1 MKLKIQCFV
10 FLSSLALSLSCQE
23 VEKEKVTAQPNI
35 LWLSVE
41 DLSPRLGCYGDQIA
55 RTPTLDQLAAEGMRY
70 ENAFTTAGVCAPS
83 RSAIITGMYQNS
95 IGTHH
100 MRTTHVGEGLPTP
113 YFAVPPPQVKAFTE
127 YLRAR
132 GYFCTNRSKTDYQFG
147 EPETVWDINGKTAHW
162 RLRKEGQPF
171 FSVFNFEATHESQVW
186 PKPNRTLITDPASVE
201 IPPYYP
207 DTKNV
212 REDLAR
218 HYDNIAQV
226 DEQIHKI
233 LQQLEED
240 NLIENTVV
248 FFFSDHGDGLP
259 RAKRWLYDSGIRVP
273 LIIRWPGKIDPATVD
288 RNLVSFVDLGPTV
301 LSIAGIP
308 PPAHIQ
314 GRAFLGPYKRPPRE
328 YVFGARDRIDESY
341 DWVRA
346 VRDQRFKLIRNFYP
360 EKPYVLPVP
369 YRDRGLTM
377 QDLLRMDKEGTL
389 QGPQRLWLSKT
400 RPPEEL
406 YDLQADPH
414 ELVNLIDRTQ
424 TQPVVSRLRDA
435 LEGWMSEIGDK
446 GKIPESEMV
455 ASMWPGGKQPVTD
468 QPIVNPFGGDYS
480 SPVTVSIACRTEGA
494 SIAYTLEAG
503 ENPHWLLYSGP
514 FVIESSGH
522 LRAKAIR
529 YGYKESKLISPKYSF
544 PEN

>member
-1 MKLKIQCFV
+1 MKLTIHQLIIV
-10 FLSSLALSLSCQE
+10 PVVALSLGFLE
-23 VEKEKVTAQPNI
+23 TGTGKTNAHPNI
-35 LWLSVE
+35 VWISVE
-41 DLSPRLGCYGDQIA
+41 DLSPRLGCYGDPLA
-55 RTPTLDQLAAEGMRY
+55 RTPTLDQFAAEGVRY

-100 MRTTHVGEGLPTP
+100 MRTTHVAEGLPTP
-113 YFAVPPPQVKAFTE
+113 YFAVPPPEVKAFTE
-127 YLRAR
+127 YLRSH
-132 GYFCTNRSKTDYQFG
+132 GYFCTNRAKTDYQFG
-147 EPETVWDINGKTAHW
+147 EPITVWDENGRTAHW
-162 RLRKEGQPF
+162 RNRRKDQPF
-171 FSVFNFEATHESQVW
+171 FSVFNLGNTHESQVW
-186 PKPNRTLITDPASVE
+186 PNPDKKLTTDPASVD

-226 DEQIHKI
+226 DELAREI
-233 LQQLEED
+233 LQQLEAD
-240 NLIENTVV
+240 NLVENTVV

-259 RAKRWLYDSGIRVP
+259 RAKRWLYDSGLRVP
-273 LIIRWPGKIDPATVD
+273 LIVRWPGRLAPATVNRD
-288 RNLVSFVDLGPTV
+288 LVSFVDLGPTV
-301 LSIAGIP
+301 LSIAGLAAP
-308 PPAHIQ
+308 GHFQ
-314 GRAFLGPYKRPPRE
+314 GQAFLGPHKQPPRE

-346 VRDQRFKLIRNFYP
+346 VRDQRFKLIRNFFP

-377 QDLLRMDKEGTL
+377 QDLLCLDREGRLT
-389 QGPQRLWLSKT
+389 GPQRLWFSKS

-414 ELVNLIDRTQ
+414 EIENLIDRSEL
-424 TQPVVSRLRDA
+424 QPVASRLREA
-435 LEGWMSEIGDK
+435 LENWMSDIEDK
-446 GKIPESEMV
+446 GSTPESEMV
-455 ASMWPGGKQPVTD
+455 AAMWPAGVQPVTD
-468 QPIVNPFGGDYS
+468 RPIANPFGGS
-480 SPVTVSIACRTEGA
+480 FSAPVKVSMACATEGA

-503 ENPHWLLYSGP
+503 DDPHWLLYSEP
-514 FVIESSGH
+514 VVLEASTR

-529 YGYKESKLISPKYSF
+529 YGYHESEELKLEYSVLAK
-544 PEN
+544 